1 MWAKRFVLP
10 DFDYEGLK
18 DSEWS
23 SPTFI
28 SEEDAIQRAQ
38 AAMSEDASDAAIFPV
53 QVSDALYER
62 FDIRGQHRHALLC
75 ITPRKELTLL
85 GKSHAWKKQR
95 LLILDAIDSNDAK
108 VLIDWKTARPM
119 STRLGPI
126 DGAQLPGGVWY
137 VIFSHIIG
145 DHFVGNRTLFGS
157 TDQKGEEA
165 NRFSIMSSS
174 EPEFNDFHD
183 CNLYVSWQDN

>member
-18 DSEWS
+18 DLEWS

-28 SEEDAIQRAQ
+28 SEGDAIQRAQ
-38 AAMSEDASDAAIFPV
+38 SAMSEDGIDVGVFPV

-62 FDIRGQHRHALLC
+62 FDIRGPHRHAVLC
-75 ITPRKELTLL
+75 ITPKRELTLL

-95 LLILDAIDSNDAK
+95 LLILDGIDNNNAE

-126 DGAQLPGGVWY
+126 DGTQLTGGAWY
-137 VIFSHIIG
+137 VLFSHMIG
-145 DHFVGNRTLFGS
+145 DYFVGNRTLFGS
-157 TDQKGEEA
+157 ANQEGEGA
-165 NRFSIMSSS
+165 DRLSIMSSS
-174 EPEFNDFHD
+174 EPDFNDFHD
-183 CNLYVSWQDN
+183 CNLYINWQDN